1 MKHLKRKEF
10 DYSIKLLK
18 GFEKKEAEVR
28 DISATNLSS
37 MYFLDNFQ
45 TLLKMMY
52 ISL

>member
-10 DYSIKLLK
+10 DSAIKLLK

-37 MYFLDNFQ
+37 MYFLDNF
-45 TLLKMMY
+45 
-52 ISL
+52 